1 MVYRVSSL
9 EVFSTKFVSQLN
21 KKILS
26 ILFPFN
32 SYFLVND
39 LLWGLNFVSDKTII
53 LQGLSSEFKNVKL
66 EFKDSTLKI
75 WNSP

>member
-9 EVFSTKFVSQLN
+9 EEQN
-21 KKILS
+21 KSASLGKKMLS

-39 LLWGLNFVSDKTII
+39 LLWGINFVSDNRII
-53 LQGLSSEFKNVKL
+53 LQGQSSEFKNVKL
-66 EFKDSTLKI
+66 
-75 WNSP
+75 